1 MFQLLQSQSR
11 ASTLLS
17 FLSKSQSGCC
27 VIALMEL
34 YGIKYFLNIGKLDLH
49 KLYSGSVFLA
59 LIHTASDSS
68 TKFIG

>member
-1 MFQLLQSQSR
+1 MFQLLQSRSR

-27 VIALMEL
+27 VIALVEL
-34 YGIKYFLNIGKLDLH
+34 YSVKYFLNIRKLDLH
-49 KLYSGSVFLA
+49 KLNCGPLFLA

-68 TKFIG
+68 TKFIV